1 MSTYNVTVDKAY
13 KLIEAFPSKLMYIA
27 AVPEANELLERFI
40 KPLQSS
46 GFNVVSVAKNKA
58 ALQNKI
64 NKATS
69 PTIIYGYLQQAELD
83 EIFGQHHFSIILLYF
98 NSHTLPTQLPE
109 ANHKSILKS
118 TKALYDL
125 YLETYDR
132 LLVVLF

>member
-27 AVPEANELLERFI
+27 AVSEADELLEKFI

-46 GFNVVSVAKNKA
+46 GFNVVSAKNKA
-58 ALQNKI
+58 TLQNKI

-69 PTIIYGYLQQAELD
+69 PTIIYGYLQLSALD
-83 EIFGQHHFSIILLYF
+83 EIIGQHHFSIILLYF
-98 NSHTLPTQLPE
+98 NSHTLPTQLPD

-118 TKALYDL
+118 TKALYNL

-132 LLVVLF
+132 LLVVLA